1 MYSHS
6 YVTIAEMVSEY
17 HKRVR
22 QYESDWAHQKHILCS
37 VPVKRISVSTVE
49 QTNDERWEPG

>member
-17 HKRVR
+17 HKRIRQCERDCTYQRRIVR
-22 QYESDWAHQKHILCS
+22 S
-37 VPVKRISVSTVE
+37 VPVKSISVSTVE
-49 QTNDERWEPG
+49 QTHDERWEPG